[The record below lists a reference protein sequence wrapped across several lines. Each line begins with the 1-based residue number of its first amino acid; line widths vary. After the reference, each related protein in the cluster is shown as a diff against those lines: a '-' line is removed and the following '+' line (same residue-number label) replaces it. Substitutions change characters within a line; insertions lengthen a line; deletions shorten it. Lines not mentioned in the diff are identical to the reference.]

1 MAAYNSRTVPGK
13 LCCNKPAW
21 YGPVAFAGVRW
32 YFAHVLFKRKE
43 DHVHNFYFRYYR
55 TRGPVDALQMRLQG

>member
-1 MAAYNSRTVPGK
+1 MAAYNSRTAPGK
-13 LCCNKPAW
+13 LRGNMPAEHR
-21 YGPVAFAGVRW
+21 PVAFAHMRC
-32 YFAHVLFKRKE
+32 YFAIVSFKRKE